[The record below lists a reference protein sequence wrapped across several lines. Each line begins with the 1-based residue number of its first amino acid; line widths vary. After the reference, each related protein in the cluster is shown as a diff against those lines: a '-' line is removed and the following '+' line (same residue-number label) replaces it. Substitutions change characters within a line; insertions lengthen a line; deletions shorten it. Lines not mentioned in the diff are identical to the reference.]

1 MEAKLIAL
9 DTTSV
14 EVVWRHE
21 LLIDLWVDEK
31 PTLAISKNYDNRGE

>member
-21 LLIDLWVDEK
+21 LLMDLWVDEK
-31 PTLAISKNYDNRGE
+31 TYSSYFYEL